1 MLKRD
6 SAGGKSPCHKSEAFP
21 NESISCEAVTGRYLK
36 QGVRHLDERAR
47 AKRRSYTTMPLNTTK
62 KVVRV
67 IVSIVSP

>member
-6 SAGGKSPCHKSEAFP
+6 SAGGKFPCHKSEAFP
-21 NESISCEAVTGRYLK
+21 NESISCEAVTERYLE
-36 QGVRHLDERAR
+36 QGVRNLDERAR
-47 AKRRSYTTMPLNTTK
+47 AKHRSYTTMPLNTTK